1 MGFKWTLDM
10 IKKNGEK
17 KVVKIVFFHLLE
29 FQENGYEN
37 WLDSIFITKKQNYLQ
52 WSTSLWQNREYC
64 SANRFIS
71 CYSTEVYSTELQHLT
86 ASYCIKYFILYEFP
100 FLKFN
105 CLTLRGNHG
114 PFAVLGRTL
123 CCLCSKVTTQ
133 NGKWVRDSLSKSG
146 NWTSKTETR
155 RKWSK

>member
-1 MGFKWTLDM
+1 MSDESLVFSNYYGLQMDSWYD
-10 IKKNGEK
+10 KKNGEK

-37 WLDSIFITKKQNYLQ
+37 WLDSISITKKQNYLQ

-86 ASYCIKYFILYEFP
+86 ASYCITYFIFYEFP
-100 FLKFN
+100 FFKFN
-105 CLTLRGNHG
+105 RLTLRRNHG
-114 PFAVLGRTL
+114 PICR
-123 CCLCSKVTTQ
+123 
-133 NGKWVRDSLSKSG
+133 SG
-146 NWTSKTETR
+146 SYVMLPLKYSYDTACTDT
-155 RKWSK
+155 